1 MQSTSS
7 NTSSGP
13 RAKCDQVIF
22 EAIVKAAE
30 IIVFARNP
38 SMHSSSQT
46 PRNSNSSNCTTATNI
61 SGRFNL
67 QIPELSEI
75 RQSLQHYR
83 QSLHLPLRLDIYSNR
98 VLVERWSL
106 EYLQQQ
112 SHSLIG
118 DPIAQLRQV
127 CKKLVIWLRT
137 LYCRTRMLPSFA
149 LRGMNVQYRLEVN
162 EGALSVPQFT
172 LIKSTEVPTPYGL
185 LFWKVWYAPNVQLPT
200 TKPIP
205 IQKTSHVISDPSP
218 IANVAKSA
226 PTRDNQLTP
235 TAQQSLTN
243 HLQSRQP
250 PIGSFD
256 RAGILERSRSNIS
269 DPSTDA
275 HLHMRNVHHTRSHS
289 STISHRSALHD
300 PPTYAY
306 NSNSNNILN
315 NNNPFIGIAKNQY
328 PTPSPPPPPPPPP
341 PISHNPYLSATP
353 TNNSPAL
360 LSSTPPSLGFLMPP
374 AVLRSSSFNNTLQ
387 TPPFS
392 NLPRQLSKPEELCTL
407 SQLPMPSS
415 LDLLHKSPFQAL
427 GLMSTG
433 VGSDPDWM
441 RQSST
446 LSAVYQIQQQEDTVG
461 LESTCTVE
469 GMLLSQK
476 ANDDEEED
484 DMPFAV
490 EDETSFNAKK
500 TFQPQSLSILET
512 ESFHGLSALSVQLHE
527 FQLFGSHLDEN

>member
-1 MQSTSS
+1 MLMQSTTS
-7 NTSSGP
+7 NSSSGP
-13 RAKCDQVIF
+13 RVKCDQVIF

-38 SMHSSSQT
+38 SMHPSSQT
-46 PRNSNSSNCTTATNI
+46 QKNSNLSPPTNF

-67 QIPELSEI
+67 QIPELAEI
-75 RQSLQHYR
+75 RQSLQNYR

-118 DPIAQLRQV
+118 DPIVQLRQV
-127 CKKLVIWLRT
+127 CKKLVVWLRT

-149 LRGMNVQYRLEVN
+149 LRGTNVQYRLEVS
-162 EGALSVPQFT
+162 EAALSVPQFY
-172 LIKSTEVPTPYGL
+172 LVKSTEVPTPYGL
-185 LFWKVWYAPNVQLPT
+185 LFWKVWYAPNVQRPT

-205 IQKTSHVISDPSP
+205 IQTSNAVSVPSP

-235 TAQQSLTN
+235 SAQQMLTN
-243 HLQSRQP
+243 HYQP
-250 PIGSFD
+250 SHPPTGSFD
-256 RAGILERSRSNIS
+256 RAGLLERARSNIT
-269 DPSTDA
+269 DASTDA
-275 HLHMRNVHHTRSHS
+275 DHHKRSGLHTRSHS

-306 NSNSNNILN
+306 NNNNLN
-315 NNNPFIGIAKNQY
+315 NNNPFVGITKNQY
-328 PTPSPPPPPPPPP
+328 PTPSPPPLL
-341 PISHNPYLSATP
+341 SQSPYLSATP
-353 TNNSPAL
+353 NNNSPAL
-360 LSSTPPSLGFLMPP
+360 LSSTPPSLGFLLPP
-374 AVLRSSSFNNTLQ
+374 AALRGSSYNNSSQ
-387 TPPFS
+387 APPFS

-427 GLMSTG
+427 GLMSAG
-433 VGSDPDWM
+433 VGTDPDWM

-446 LSAVYQIQQQEDTVG
+446 LSAVYQIQQKEDTVS
-461 LESTCTVE
+461 LTNTNTVE
-469 GMLLSQK
+469 GVLLSQK
-476 ANDDEEED
+476 ANDDDEED

-490 EDETSFNAKK
+490 EDESSFNAKK
-500 TFQPQSLSILET
+500 KFQPQSLSILDT
-512 ESFHGLSALSVQLHE
+512 EPSHLLSALSVQLQE
-527 FQLFGSHLDEN
+527 FQMFGSQLDDT